1 MHRNGR
7 QEYDR
12 MTLDMEYRRDR
23 EKGLDTAL
31 PVNYYPD
38 DDPTKKPMMLWR
50 SHANIIYT
58 NWLNYYVYQNT
69 PYDIGG
75 IMLAN
80 AEQERSGEKGRRH
93 VGKKN
98 VRKRG

>member
-1 MHRNGR
+1 MSGR
-7 QEYDR
+7 QVFLFGHPEYDR
-12 MTLDMEYRRDR
+12 RTLDMEYRRDR

-31 PVNYYPD
+31 PINYYPN
-38 DDPTKKPMMLWR
+38 DDPTKKPMLLWR

-75 IMLAN
+75 IAIGDG
-80 AEQERSGEKGRRH
+80 AYI
-93 VGKKN
+93 
-98 VRKRG
+98 